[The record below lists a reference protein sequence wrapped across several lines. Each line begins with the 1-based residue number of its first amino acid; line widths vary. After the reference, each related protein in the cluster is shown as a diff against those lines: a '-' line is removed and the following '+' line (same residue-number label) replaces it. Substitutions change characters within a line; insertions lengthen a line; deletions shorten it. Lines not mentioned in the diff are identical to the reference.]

1 FLNLKCIGWFNF
13 YSGLSIRM
21 ETRIDFVQSL
31 ESDMSVNILTS
42 LNDPVDVVRAGSVS
56 NHWHHFVIT
65 NGLSKQLCLRRFPQ
79 LSRIVQIIE
88 PAWITTEANR
98 VGSHNS
104 SWDILKRDH
113 NVYASLLHA
122 ITTLNTCRSE
132 CIGYAVSA
140 SSTDRFPGESVVN
153 TLTTRDRYLGRP
165 SYWSSKGHA
174 DPDASETLIY
184 KLKADLC
191 VISEISVQPF
201 EAFFQP
207 GKPIYSA
214 KSVRFRFGHPKNSLD
229 GNDILQVPLQQPA
242 DDKFIWTYTS
252 EVYPMAQENRLQQF
266 KLPEPVLCVGG
277 YLQIELLG
285 RVQRQHTDDL
295 FYICVSHVKVTGGPL
310 CPAFDIEILEPL
322 GKFALKYNPEV
333 LRWMLQSFSEDSNV
347 SPMSSE
353 EEMVQHV
360 GVMGFLLQ
368 DNHVGVAPVVWDDD
382 DEEMDDPGL
391 F

>member
-1 FLNLKCIGWFNF
+1 
-13 YSGLSIRM
+13 M
-21 ETRIDFVQSL
+21 
-31 ESDMSVNILTS
+31 
-42 LNDPVDVVRAGSVS
+42 
-56 NHWHHFVIT
+56 
-65 NGLSKQLCLRRFPQ
+65 
-79 LSRIVQIIE
+79 QIIE

-201 EAFFQP
+201 EGDCFSFIP
-207 GKPIYSA
+207 FSDISPRSLRCPSIIIY
-214 KSVRFRFGHPKNSLD
+214 
-229 GNDILQVPLQQPA
+229 
-242 DDKFIWTYTS
+242 
-252 EVYPMAQENRLQQF
+252 
-266 KLPEPVLCVGG
+266 
-277 YLQIELLG
+277 
-285 RVQRQHTDDL
+285 
-295 FYICVSHVKVTGGPL
+295 
-310 CPAFDIEILEPL
+310 FDI
-322 GKFALKYNPEV
+322 
-333 LRWMLQSFSEDSNV
+333 SFKV
-347 SPMSSE
+347 FP
-353 EEMVQHV
+353 
-360 GVMGFLLQ
+360 
-368 DNHVGVAPVVWDDD
+368 
-382 DEEMDDPGL
+382 
-391 F
+391 

>member
-1 FLNLKCIGWFNF
+1 
-13 YSGLSIRM
+13 M
-21 ETRIDFVQSL
+21 ETQIDFVQSL
-31 ESDMSVNILTS
+31 DSDMSINILTC
-42 LNDPVDVVRAGSVS
+42 LNDPVDVVRASTVS
-56 NHWHHFVIT
+56 SLWHQFVIT

-79 LSRIVQIIE
+79 LSGIARITE
-88 PAWITTEANR
+88 PDWITTEANG

-122 ITTLNTCRSE
+122 LTTLNTCRSE

-153 TLTTRDRYLGRP
+153 TLTTTDRYLGRP

-174 DPDASETLIY
+174 DPDSSETLIY

-214 KSVRFRFGHPKNSLD
+214 KSVRFRLGHPKNSLD
-229 GNDILQVPLQQPA
+229 ENAILQVPQLQPA
-242 DDKFIWTYTS
+242 DDKFKWTYTS
-252 EVYPMAQENRLQQF
+252 EVYHMAQEKCLQQF
-266 KLPEPVLCVGG
+266 TLPEPVLCVGG
-277 YLQIELLG
+277 YLQVELLG

-295 FYICVSHVKVTGGPL
+295 FYICVSNVKVMGGPL
-310 CPAFDIEILEPL
+310 CPAFDIEILEPS
-322 GKFALKYNPEV
+322 GKFVLKYNREV
-333 LRWMLQSFSEDSNV
+333 FRWMLQSFSEDSNM
-347 SPMSSE
+347 SPMSE
-353 EEMVQHV
+353 EEVVEHV
-360 GVMGFLLQ
+360 DFMGFLLQ
-368 DNHVGVAPVVWDDD
+368 AYHGDVGPMVWDDD
-382 DEEMDDPGL
+382 EDEMDELGAL
-391 F
+391 Q